1 MNDSIKYNNKKN
13 VRTVGLSW
21 IGVLLLASLLF
32 VGSFA
37 YAQTDNNI
45 STPVEI
51 LMAEPL
57 SKTALASS
65 SEASLLFNQ
74 AKKYHDGDGVAQDL
88 VRAHSLYLK
97 SASMGNNAARLN
109 LGYLYFM
116 GEGVD
121 QSYLKARNWYLSAA
135 SNGSKDAQL
144 NLAMIYQNGFG
155 VPKNSKQAEY
165 WRTYDQVKAIKRK
178 PVAKPIVKSAVKST
192 VKPVVRG
199 PVKIVDVKK
208 PVKLKSVAIPTQTV
222 KTKESVTKL
231 VTVKKPV
238 NPVQQSKRELP
249 KARSF
254 VSQPLTTQLVER
266 KQGINSTNIL
276 EQAGAIPPS
285 KQIIKNAQYFTPKTK
300 ESLNAVSDNIAT
312 TKPELSVSTSLKPL
326 RGLTRATD
334 TEPQM
339 LSPWFSNIIALFM
352 FMMVVI
358 TSLWFFT
365 QFTNIGNRKKAR
377 VFARA
382 FYAHHRDR
390 LRVNYLR
397 YPLKHR
403 NIDTI
408 DDTWATTLCVLMV
421 RFAQSQKDKETL
433 VGLQSNKIIQALK
446 ESPFK
451 AKQAVFPFVKV
462 TQHRIFDDIQAHEYK
477 FKDLHENSEAL
488 PVINGKDSPP
498 SVKAPLVKIKQV
510 LTEEKVKKDVPKAKV
525 KELLEAKPF
534 KKSRHISIH
543 DEKQKNI
550 LNVDFSP
557 DKRH

>member
-1 MNDSIKYNNKKN
+1 MNDRMKYNNKKN
-13 VRTVGLSW
+13 ARTVGLSW
-21 IGVLLLASLLF
+21 IGISLLANLLF
-32 VGSFA
+32 IGSFA

-57 SKTALASS
+57 NKTALAGS
-65 SEASLLFNQ
+65 SEASLFFNQ

-97 SASMGNNAARLN
+97 SANMGNNAARLN

-135 SNGSKDAQL
+135 NNGSKDAQL

-155 VPKNSKQAEY
+155 VPKNYKQAEY
-165 WRTYDQVKAIKRK
+165 WRTYDQVKAMKRK
-178 PVAKPIVKSAVKST
+178 PVAKPIVK
-192 VKPVVRG
+192 PVVPA
-199 PVKIVDVKK
+199 PVKIADVTK
-208 PVKLKSVAIPTQTV
+208 PVNLKSVAIPAQTV
-222 KTKESVTKL
+222 QTKKSVTKL
-231 VTVKKPV
+231 VTVKEPV
-238 NPVQQSKRELP
+238 NPVQQSKREQP
-249 KARSF
+249 KAQSF
-254 VSQPLTTQLVER
+254 VSQPLTTQIVER

-276 EQAGAIPPS
+276 EQVGAIPPS
-285 KQIIKNAQYFTPKTK
+285 KQIIKNAQYFTLNSK

-312 TKPELSVSTSLKPL
+312 TKPELSVSTSVKPL
-326 RGLTRATD
+326 RSLTRATD
-334 TEPQM
+334 KEPQM

-403 NIDTI
+403 NIETM

-498 SVKAPLVKIKQV
+498 SVKVPLVKIKQV
-510 LTEEKVKKDVPKAKV
+510 LTEEKVKKDVPKVKV

-534 KKSRHISIH
+534 KKSRHVSIH